1 MNSMHEHDRMTT
13 PIHSYSAK
21 LTAEQQDTLAEILS
35 AGNYRPLTVPH
46 TRIAVEA
53 EGCNVNLY
61 NSGKLLIQGK
71 GTRDFVE
78 FVLEPLVLQAPGVG
92 YEAVLDPKARAPHIG
107 IDESGKGDFFGPMV
121 IAAAY
126 VDEALFSAM
135 EKLGVKDSKAI
146 SSDKKA
152 LALGQEIR
160 KLLGKRCDVI
170 KIGPAAYNRLYA
182 KMRSVNRILAW
193 GHAQVLEN
201 VLPNTP
207 ECTFAISDQF
217 GTKESVQRA
226 LKEKGRGI
234 ELVQRHKAESD
245 MAVAA
250 ASILARERFLREL
263 ESATKATGITLRK
276 GASSLVQQ
284 AAVELVKKHG
294 PTALMNHAK
303 CHFRTTD
310 QVLKSAGFDRSALP
324 PEGQVVSQAANGK
337 VWQKR

>member
-1 MNSMHEHDRMTT
+1 MTNPT
-13 PIHSYSAK
+13 HSYSAK
-21 LTAEQQDTLAEILS
+21 LTPPQQECLAGILEG
-35 AGNYRPLTVPH
+35 GNYRRLTVPH
-46 TRIAVEA
+46 TSIAVEA

-61 NSGKLLIQGK
+61 NSGKLLVQGK
-71 GTRDFVE
+71 GTREFVE
-78 FVLEPLVLQAPGVG
+78 FVLEPLVLGSATIG
-92 YEAVLDPKARAPHIG
+92 YEAVLDPESRKPHIG

-126 VDEALFSAM
+126 VDATLFEQM

-152 LALGQEIR
+152 LALGAGIR

-193 GHAQVLEN
+193 GHAQVIEN
-201 VLPNTP
+201 VLPQVP
-207 ECTFAISDQF
+207 DCTFAISDQF
-217 GTKESVQRA
+217 GAKESVQRA
-226 LKEKGRGI
+226 LKQKGRGI
-234 ELVQRHKAESD
+234 ELIQRHKAESD

-263 ESATKATGITLRK
+263 DAASKATGMQLRK
-276 GASSLVQQ
+276 GASNLVQA
-284 AAVELVKKHG
+284 AAVELVQKLG
-294 PTALMNHAK
+294 PTALLNHAK

-310 QVLKSAGFDRSALP
+310 QVLQSVGLDRTSLP

-337 VWQKR
+337 AWTRK

>member
-1 MNSMHEHDRMTT
+1 MLKE
-13 PIHSYSAK
+13 
-21 LTAEQQDTLAEILS
+21 LLAS
-35 AGNYRPLTVPH
+35 GNYRPLTVPH
-46 TRIAVEA
+46 TSIAVEA
-53 EGCNVNLY
+53 DGCNVNLY
-61 NSGKLLIQGK
+61 NSGKLLVQGK
-71 GTRDFVE
+71 GTHEFVE
-78 FVLEPLVLQAPGVG
+78 FVLEPLVLQSVGVG
-92 YEAVLDPKARAPHIG
+92 YEAILDPKSREPHVG

-126 VDEALFSAM
+126 VDDSLFTAM

-160 KLLGKRCDVI
+160 KLLDKRCDVI

-182 KMRSVNRILAW
+182 RMRSVNRILAW

-201 VLPNTP
+201 VLPHTP

-263 ESATKATGITLRK
+263 DAASKATGVALRK
-276 GASSLVQQ
+276 GASALVQEV
-284 AAVELVKKHG
+284 AVALVKKHG
-294 PTALMNHAK
+294 PTALLNHAK

-310 QVLKSAGFDRSALP
+310 QVLKKVGLNRSDLP
-324 PEGQVVSQAANGK
+324 PEGQIMSQHSSSMN
-337 VWQKR
+337 WSKRKSDA

>member
-1 MNSMHEHDRMTT
+1 MHKHARMTKPMHT
-13 PIHSYSAK
+13 YSAK
-21 LTAEQQDTLAEILS
+21 LSEEQQKILTEILT

-46 TRIAVEA
+46 TSIAVEA
-53 EGCNVNLY
+53 DGCNVNLY
-61 NSGKLLIQGK
+61 KSGKLLIQGK

-78 FVLEPLVLQAPGVG
+78 FVLEPLVLQTVGVG
-92 YEAVLDPKARAPHIG
+92 YEAILDPMAREPHVG

-121 IAAAY
+121 IAAAF
-126 VDEALFSAM
+126 VDDTLFTAM
-135 EKLGVKDSKAI
+135 ETLGVKDSKSI

-201 VLPNTP
+201 ILPNVQN
-207 ECTFAISDQF
+207 CTFAISDQF
-217 GTKESVQRA
+217 GTKESVERA
-226 LKEKGRGI
+226 LKQKGRGI
-234 ELVQRHKAESD
+234 KLVQRHKAESD

-263 ESATKATGITLRK
+263 DAASKATGVTLRK
-276 GASSLVQQ
+276 GASQQVQQ
-284 AAVELVKKHG
+284 AAVELVEKHG
-294 PTALMNHAK
+294 PTALLNHAK

-310 QVLKSAGFDRSALP
+310 QVLKTTGFDRKALP
-324 PEGQVVSQAANGK
+324 PEGQVVSQAANGRP
-337 VWQKR
+337 WQKR